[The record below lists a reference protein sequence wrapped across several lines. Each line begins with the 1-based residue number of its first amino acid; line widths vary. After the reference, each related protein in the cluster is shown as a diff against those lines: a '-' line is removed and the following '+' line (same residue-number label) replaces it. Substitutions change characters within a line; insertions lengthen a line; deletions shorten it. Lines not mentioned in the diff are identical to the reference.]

1 MERLRK
7 TLSAV
12 ARKPSLP
19 DAPPGGAAF
28 HQLVAPGGPAVR
40 FLKLKPY
47 V

>member
-19 DAPPGGAAF
+19 DAPPGAAF